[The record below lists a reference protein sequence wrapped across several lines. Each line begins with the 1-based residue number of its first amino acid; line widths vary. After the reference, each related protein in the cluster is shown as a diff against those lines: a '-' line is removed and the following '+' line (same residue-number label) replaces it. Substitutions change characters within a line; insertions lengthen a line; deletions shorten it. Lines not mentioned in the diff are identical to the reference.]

1 MVKDGIDVSQY
12 QGEINWELVKN
23 HIDFAILRCGFG
35 QDLPGQDDPSFKRNA
50 DECTRLGIPFG
61 VYLYSYAT
69 DERAALSE
77 ARHVMRLIQDY
88 QMEYPIYLDLEDPS
102 IGRLTNDQIEKNARV
117 WADELAKHNYFPGF
131 YASYYWWT
139 TKLTGPT
146 FKRYTRWVARYAE
159 ELGVEGFDM
168 WQYTNHGFVEGIS
181 VPVDRNHSYRD
192 FPTEIKAG
200 GYNNFNV
207 ETNPEPAPEP
217 EVPQQNYQVGDHVTF
232 NHVFISSDSSVPLV
246 PYMNHGTIT
255 RVVPNARNP
264 YLIGNGLGWVNNE
277 SITGTL
283 RYLSHPTYRGDSLV
297 DALSQIGVD
306 SSFASRKDLA
316 QKNGIENYTGSA
328 RQNLELL
335 RLLQEG
341 RLKS

>member
-35 QDLPGQDDPSFKRNA
+35 QDLPGQDDPTFKRNA

-192 FPTEIKAG
+192 FPTEIKTG

-232 NHVFISSDSSVPLV
+232 NHVFISFLTIFTIYILSRNHEYFLHSINCIPLHNHYENCYPFRISFFFYSSDKSSVKSRI
-246 PYMNHGTIT
+246 TIC
-255 RVVPNARNP
+255 NS
-264 YLIGNGLGWVNNE
+264 E
-277 SITGTL
+277 S
-283 RYLSHPTYRGDSLV
+283 D
-297 DALSQIGVD
+297 
-306 SSFASRKDLA
+306 F
-316 QKNGIENYTGSA
+316 
-328 RQNLELL
+328 
-335 RLLQEG
+335 
-341 RLKS
+341 

>member
-1 MVKDGIDVSQY
+1 
-12 QGEINWELVKN
+12 
-23 HIDFAILRCGFG
+23 
-35 QDLPGQDDPSFKRNA
+35 
-50 DECTRLGIPFG
+50 
-61 VYLYSYAT
+61 
-69 DERAALSE
+69 
-77 ARHVMRLIQDY
+77 
-88 QMEYPIYLDLEDPS
+88 MEYPIYLDLEDPS